1 VKPGRLHS
9 AWVAH
14 APGAQQL
21 ATRSCRAAVCGACS
35 RAGPVTSVLNTSE
48 RAPARHVRQGGGLP
62 LRGALALE
70 LRRLRAAERQER
82 LRAAVERE
90 QLDVAAMNDRAYRR
104 FVRQSLMQRL
114 GLLRGVR
121 PRAGAGGGARSAG
134 PRAPLRHPMAVSPVL
149 GGAGRRSRR
158 SAGCC
163 HRAAARAQAGA
174 CARTHARRLSLNGC
188 RC

>member
-1 VKPGRLHS
+1 VPAL
-9 AWVAH
+9 
-14 APGAQQL
+14 
-21 ATRSCRAAVCGACS
+21 
-35 RAGPVTSVLNTSE
+35 RAGVLIKMK
-48 RAPARHVRQGGGLP
+48 RAPARRVRQAGGLP

-121 PRAGAGGGARSAG
+121 PRAGAGGGARTAG
-134 PRAPLRHPMAVSPVL
+134 PRAPLRHPMAAASMAAVSVL
-149 GGAGRRSRR
+149 DGAEQRERR

-163 HRAAARAQAGA
+163 RRAAARAQAGRR
-174 CARTHARRLSLNGC
+174 ARTHARRLYLDRFC
-188 RC
+188 Y

>member
-1 VKPGRLHS
+1 VKEP
-9 AWVAH
+9 
-14 APGAQQL
+14 P
-21 ATRSCRAAVCGACS
+21 RAA
-35 RAGPVTSVLNTSE
+35 
-48 RAPARHVRQGGGLP
+48 RQGGGLP

-121 PRAGAGGGARSAG
+121 PRAGAGGGACSA
-134 PRAPLRHPMAVSPVL
+134 PRRARHANIPWQ
-149 GGAGRRSRR
+149 RRPS
-158 SAGCC
+158 
-163 HRAAARAQAGA
+163 AAARSSAQGA
-174 CARTHARRLSLNGC
+174 WQAAAAA
-188 RC
+188 